1 MKITICGSMSHLEKI
16 REIEKNLLKLGHQ
29 VFMPVD
35 LGIDYLTISNKDY
48 GQLKKEKNAIKEHFE
63 KIKKSDAILVCN
75 FDKNGIKNYIG
86 GNSFL
91 EIGFAYILGKRIFIL
106 NPIPK
111 MLYEAEIIGMEPVI
125 LDGDLTKIAK
135 ARFFGRIKQ

>member
-1 MKITICGSMSHLEKI
+1 MKITICGSMSHLEKLKDA
-16 REIEKNLLKLGHQ
+16 EKNLLELGHE

-35 LGIDYLTISNKDY
+35 FGVNYQTISINDF

-63 KIKKSDAILVCN
+63 KIRKSDAVLICN
-75 FDKNGIKNYIG
+75 FSKNGIENYIG

-91 EIGFAYILGKRIFIL
+91 EIGFAHILEKKIFLL

-111 MLYEAEIIGMEPVI
+111 MLYESEIIATEPIVI
-125 LDGDLTKIAK
+125 NGNFALIN
-135 ARFFGRIKQ
+135 

>member
-16 REIEKNLLKLGHQ
+16 REIEKSLLKLGHQ

-48 GQLKKEKNAIKEHFE
+48 GQFKKEKNAIKEHFE

>member
-1 MKITICGSMSHLEKI
+1 MKITICGSMLYLERLK
-16 REIEKNLLKLGHQ
+16 EIEKSLLQSGHQ
-29 VFMPVD
+29 VFMPIDFGV
-35 LGIDYLTISNKDY
+35 DYLTISNENY

-75 FDKNGIKNYIG
+75 FDKHGIKNYIG

-91 EIGFAYILGKRIFIL
+91 EIGFAYILGKKIFLL

-111 MLYEAEIIGMEPVI
+111 MHYEAEIIGMEPII
-125 LDGDLTKIAK
+125 LNGDLTKI
-135 ARFFGRIKQ
+135 Q

>member
-1 MKITICGSMSHLEKI
+1 MRITICGSMSYLEKLK
-16 REIEKNLLKLGHQ
+16 EIEKNLLQLGHQ

-35 LGIDYLTISNKDY
+35 FGIDYSTISNEDY

-63 KIKKSDAILVCN
+63 KIKKSDVILVCN
-75 FDKNGIKNYIG
+75 FDKYGIKNYIG

-91 EIGFAYILGKRIFIL
+91 EIGFAYILGKKIFIL

-111 MLYEAEIIGMEPVI
+111 MLYEAEIIGMEPII
-125 LDGDLTKIAK
+125 LNGDLSKIS
-135 ARFFGRIKQ
+135 

>member
-29 VFMPVD
+29 IFMPVD